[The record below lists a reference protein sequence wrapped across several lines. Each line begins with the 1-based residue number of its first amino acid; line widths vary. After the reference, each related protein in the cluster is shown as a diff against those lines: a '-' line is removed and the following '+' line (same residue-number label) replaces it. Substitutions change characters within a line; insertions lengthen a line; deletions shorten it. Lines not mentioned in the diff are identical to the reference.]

1 MGPSVG
7 SRVLGKGRLWEERQE
22 PGGRGEEGRGR
33 PQVSLCP
40 AQGGLGLS
48 LGKAKTVPL
57 LTPPLSSLHVPP
69 PLSAPIRLNRC
80 SSADRPRV
88 LLCLGPCTCCSLCLK
103 HSSTP
108 FIWIT
113 LSGPSCLSFCW
124 EASPAVK
131 WTPLDTLCLPVLS
144 PFSHSS
150 LLSTHLS
157 VCPLHQEPPES
168 WAQCP
173 V

>member
-1 MGPSVG
+1 MGRKTGARRERGGRAGPST
-7 SRVLGKGRLWEERQE
+7 S
-22 PGGRGEEGRGR
+22 
-33 PQVSLCP
+33 
-40 AQGGLGLS
+40 LS
-48 LGKAKTVPL
+48 LPSTGWPGAESGESKDGAFAHPATL
-57 LTPPLSSLHVPP
+57 ISARATRH
-69 PLSAPIRLNRC
+69 SAPIRLNRC
-80 SSADRPRV
+80 CSADRPRV
-88 LLCLGPCTCCSLCLK
+88 LLCPGPCTCCSLCLK

-131 WTPLDTLCLPVLS
+131 WAPLGTLCLPVLS